1 MELEGAITDR
11 AGLPSCHYIFL
22 AQMEQSTSHP
32 VVFVLLTSIIYSEIK
47 DSTQSVTQPC
57 ERNKKAISLCESSS
71 GNRDSGFLT
80 YNMSAS
86 PVLCNCSLATDQEVT
101 LNVQYAETIDNATYD
116 FVFDLARGDGGS
128 INGKKGH
135 WEDNISKQIPWTLYL
150 SKANLKVE
158 LPTIQGLCF
167 TYEVLSGSTTVSII
181 CQTSNMELDTDKLA
195 NTTLIIVFLS
205 ILTGALAVTTVSV
218 VFFNRRQ
225 RRMRSGGRFST
236 RTQDEIL
243 TALQKASSWRE
254 DKGLVAAEEGLERMS
269 SGCDPALPDHTGQ
282 GASISHY
289 EVIHD
294 GATAN
299 KSSDGGYS
307 YAGPTSE
314 TGTLGE
320 SGGPD
325 GDAQTGPSAEGDGV
339 GKSDDDRDEIQMVDN
354 MLYETSCVGGK

>member
-1 MELEGAITDR
+1 MFVLKKYDVSHLRSNSSSDI
-11 AGLPSCHYIFL
+11 LL
-22 AQMEQSTSHP
+22 AQMERSTSHP
-32 VVFVLLTSIIYSEIK
+32 VVFVLLTSIIFSEIK

-57 ERNKKAISLCESSS
+57 ERNKRAISLCESSS
-71 GNRDSGFLT
+71 DNRDSGYLT

-86 PVLCNCSLATDQEVT
+86 PVLCNCSLATGQEVT
-101 LNVQYAETIDNATYD
+101 LNVQYAETVHNATYD

-128 INGKKGH
+128 IRGKEGH
-135 WEDNISKQIPWTLYL
+135 WEDRISKRIPWTLYL

-167 TYEVLSGSTTVSII
+167 SYEVRNGS
-181 CQTSNMELDTDKLA
+181 
-195 NTTLIIVFLS
+195 TTLIIVFLCV
-205 ILTGALAVTTVSV
+205 LTGALAVTIVTV

-282 GASISHY
+282 GAS

-294 GATAN
+294 GGTAN

-314 TGTLGE
+314 PGTLGD

-339 GKSDDDRDEIQMVDN
+339 GKSDDDRDEIEMVDN
-354 MLYETSCVGGK
+354 ILYETSCIGGK

>member
-1 MELEGAITDR
+1 MFVLKKYDVSHLRSNSSSDI
-11 AGLPSCHYIFL
+11 LL
-22 AQMEQSTSHP
+22 AQMERSTSHP
-32 VVFVLLTSIIYSEIK
+32 VVFVLLTSIIFSEIK

-57 ERNKKAISLCESSS
+57 ERNKRAISLCESSS
-71 GNRDSGFLT
+71 DNRDSGYLT

-86 PVLCNCSLATDQEVT
+86 PVLCNCSLATGQEVT
-101 LNVQYAETIDNATYD
+101 LNVQYAETVHNATYD

-128 INGKKGH
+128 IRG
-135 WEDNISKQIPWTLYL
+135 T
-150 SKANLKVE
+150 
-158 LPTIQGLCF
+158 TI
-167 TYEVLSGSTTVSII
+167 SII
-181 CQTSNMELDTDKLA
+181 CQTSNMELDTS
-195 NTTLIIVFLS
+195 TTLIIVFLCV
-205 ILTGALAVTTVSV
+205 LTGALAVTIVTV

-282 GASISHY
+282 GAS

-294 GATAN
+294 GGTAN

-314 TGTLGE
+314 PGTLGD

-339 GKSDDDRDEIQMVDN
+339 GKSDDDRDEIEMVDN
-354 MLYETSCVGGK
+354 ILYETSCIGGK